1 MLDWLAE
8 MRWATGTSTELK
20 VVDTTSEPL
29 VKYGDEAKVEKT
41 YPVQTWKRGADHP
54 SNQNETHFA

>member
-1 MLDWLAE
+1 

-29 VKYGDEAKVEKT
+29 VKYGDEAREENT
-41 YPVQTWKRGADHP
+41 YPVQTWERGADHP